1 MNSCLTSRA
10 SVFLL
15 ISAFIP
21 LGNLRAAETSAT
33 NPAPTLPAQFQATVY
48 EVQLPTNHNG
58 KLEAPALASKAGT
71 AEDLLKALGKAGTA
85 RILYRVDQP
94 VNVYS
99 ERITL
104 GSREPVVTGAR
115 KTTTGTTLKTVQYQN
130 VGVIIHLKAQ
140 PPATTETKRKEPDV
154 DMNIELSALT
164 PGDIEIAPGVKAPV
178 TRTVAIEHREPLKFG
193 KPQIMLSIDTSKE
206 GAVPTAYVIRYL
218 FKSPGK

>member
-1 MNSCLTSRA
+1 MNSRLISRV

-15 ISAFIP
+15 LSAFIP

-33 NPAPTLPAQFQATVY
+33 DQAPTLPAQFQATVY
-48 EVQLPTNHNG
+48 EVQLPTNYSG

-85 RILYRVDQP
+85 RILYRIDQP

-115 KTTTGTTLKTVQYQN
+115 MTATGTTMKTVQYQN

-154 DMNIELSALT
+154 EMNIELSALA
-164 PGDIEIAPGVKAPV
+164 PGDIEIAPSVKAPI
-178 TRTVAIEHREPLKFG
+178 TRTIAIEHREPLKFG
-193 KPQIMLSIDTSKE
+193 KPQVMLSIDTSKE

-218 FKSPGK
+218 FRPPGK